1 MESIG
6 VGDLE
11 AKIYSSGVER
21 NRQILRPDQIVRF
34 MRMVTSPAC
43 RGDRR
48 VLLSAITV
56 IDRPVQTGVLR
67 GTGRPRVCGHGPS
80 VDAAPSG
87 LSSETNLSSA
97 GRTRPA
103 ASRTAGRLRHRR
115 PGAVPRW
122 AVTSPGISPSF
133 RCRPL
138 RRWDRTSR
146 RRRARLG
153 PPVMISS
160 PPVVSNNRPYQKPE
174 SSEERR

>member
-1 MESIG
+1 MEPDRRRRPGGEDLLVRGRAQSTDPSAG
-6 VGDLE
+6 PDRSFHAHGHVAGMPRRQARAVVGDH
-11 AKIYSSGVER
+11 GH
-21 NRQILRPDQIVRF
+21 
-34 MRMVTSPAC
+34 
-43 RGDRR
+43 
-48 VLLSAITV
+48 
-56 IDRPVQTGVLR
+56 DRPVQTGVLR

-97 GRTRPA
+97 GRTRAA

-122 AVTSPGISPSF
+122 VVTSPGISPSF

-153 PPVMISS
+153 PPLMISS
-160 PPVVSNNRPYQKPE
+160 PPVISNNRPYQKPE